1 MKIVNYDKNG
11 NIIKDLSKVTLPEE
25 LSIEIY
31 ELLARQFKDNPDNQS
46 KSDKKTEWGG
56 WKNP

>member
-46 KSDKKTEWGG
+46 KSDKKTE
-56 WKNP
+56 